1 MGDARTFDNT
11 DRRIKYDATATT
23 KKANSEY
30 NARDNTK
37 LPAVNT
43 TLNNNNY
50 MLQTGGGA
58 SGVGVPG
65 VKVIEQPQQT
75 LNSFALSNVSTNM
88 NNNFTGPKSYSAN
101 K

>member
-11 DRRIKYDATATT
+11 DRRIKYDATVTT

-50 MLQTGGGA
+50 ML
-58 SGVGVPG
+58 
-65 VKVIEQPQQT
+65 
-75 LNSFALSNVSTNM
+75 
-88 NNNFTGPKSYSAN
+88 
-101 K
+101 

>member
-11 DRRIKYDATATT
+11 DRRLKYDVAGAT

-37 LPAVNT
+37 LPAVT

-50 MLQTGGGA
+50 MLQTGGA
-58 SGVGVPG
+58 VSGVSGAG
-65 VKVIEQPQQT
+65 GGGKAIERP
-75 LNSFALSNVSTNM
+75 
-88 NNNFTGPKSYSAN
+88 
-101 K
+101 